1 MKQLTTQKVIAWL
14 ALISGLSISAV
25 AVYYSVVGLTAI
37 FAAAV
42 IPIIVMGT
50 TLEISKLIAT
60 VWLKQN
66 WDICPATIKAYLLA
80 AIAVL
85 MLITSMGIF
94 GFLSKA
100 HLDQGVPTGD
110 VAAKVALIDEKIKT
124 ERDNVDANKKAL
136 QQMDTQ
142 VDQMLGRTTDSRG
155 ANRAVQI
162 RKQQAKERKSL
173 QADIAT
179 AQATIAKLN
188 EERAPIA
195 SELRKVEAEVGPIK
209 YIASFFYGATDETI
223 LEKAVTW
230 VIITLISV
238 FDPLA
243 VILLLASQISFQNIR
258 DRNAEFEDGTK
269 EFFDRGKIIARAA
282 DDLAAMR
289 EERDRWIKIAA
300 DRVNPKPT
308 ETPIAP
314 PVDKDVDP
322 LALWNQML
330 EAAEGR
336 KVSKPTT
343 IATEPYV
350 WTTTVY
356 PAVDPTSLADEEDS
370 GMGDE
375 LDIPVLENEETWAQR
390 VIDESATAP
399 VPVRTID
406 WTALPPEQEYISV
419 DGQLMSVRAAKEI
432 FPQTPKLEIPAGY
445 VQNEEQGESS
455 LWKSITTANQIS
467 EKEYQ
472 EKAAENTIDDFVNSV
487 RTGKLPLYKVPY
499 EIRDQVQER
508 LQNDS

>member
-1 MKQLTTQKVIAWL
+1 MILAIATL
-14 ALISGLSISAV
+14 STGLMLSSISA
-25 AVYYSVVGLTAI
+25 YYSVLGLMAI
-37 FAAAV
+37 FAAAP
-42 IPIIVMGT
+42 IPVMIMGGA
-50 TLEISKLIAT
+50 LEVSKLVAT
-60 VWLKQN
+60 VWLKHN
-66 WDICPATIKAYLLA
+66 WKTASRTIKMYLLSSV
-80 AIAVL
+80 IVL
-85 MLITSMGIF
+85 MIITSIGCF

-136 QQMDTQ
+136 QQMDAQ

-155 ANRAVQI
+155 ANRAVTI
-162 RKQQAKERKSL
+162 RKQQAKERKAL

-209 YIASFFYGATDETI
+209 YIAAFFYGATDETI

-258 DRNAEFEDGTK
+258 ERNAEFDDGTK
-269 EFFDRGKIIARAA
+269 EFFERGKVIAKAA
-282 DDLAAMR
+282 DELAAMR

-300 DRVNPKPT
+300 DRVHPKPA
-308 ETPIAP
+308 EPPIVP
-314 PVDKDVDP
+314 PVDKEVDP

-336 KVSKPTT
+336 KVSVPTT
-343 IATEPYV
+343 IATDPYV

-356 PAVDPTSLADEEDS
+356 PAVDPASLADEEDS

-390 VIDESATAP
+390 VIDETATAP

-406 WTALPPEQEYISV
+406 WTAMPPEQEYISV
-419 DGQLMSVRAAKEI
+419 DGQTMSVRAAKEI
-432 FPQTPKLEIPAGY
+432 FPQTPKLEMPAGY

-472 EKAAENTIDDFVNSV
+472 EKAAENTIDDFVTSV
-487 RTGKLPLYKVPY
+487 RAGKLPLYKVPY